1 MKFLPIAQEIPSK
14 LKAKQERDP
23 APENPTSAWKNY
35 NRGEKRDEIL
45 SDLFKRQKS
54 LCAYCEIGLDSEY
67 DQGIGRHIEH
77 ILPKSRHHELT
88 FEYSNMLLSC
98 FSTGGETHTFE
109 NDPAPISCGHATD
122 KKRNFWNEVLF
133 IKPTDYDCEQYFSF
147 ELDGKISPHP
157 ELNDEEKQRAQY
169 TIDLLNLNCLRL
181 VRLREDII
189 VKGYEIINELQNE
202 ESALQYFLECEILEF
217 NGKVREFINLRK
229 QHFN

>member
-1 MKFLPIAQEIPSK
+1 MKLLPITEEIPPK
-14 LKAKQERDP
+14 LKAKQAKDP
-23 APENPTSAWKNY
+23 APENPTRAWKSY
-35 NRGEKRDEIL
+35 NRAEKRDEIL
-45 SDLFKRQKS
+45 RDLFKRQKS
-54 LCAYCEIGLDSEY
+54 LCAYCEIELGLAH

-98 FSTGGETHTFE
+98 FSTGGEIHTSE
-109 NDPAPISCGHATD
+109 NDPAPISCGHATN
-122 KKRNFWNEVLF
+122 KKGNLWNEDLF

-147 ELDGKISPHP
+147 ELDGEISPHP
-157 ELNDEEKQRAQY
+157 ELNEEEKQRAQY

-189 VKGYEIINELQNE
+189 VEGYGIINELQNE
-202 ESALQYFLECEILEF
+202 ESALQYFLECEVSEF
-217 NGKVREFINLRK
+217 NGKVQEFINLRK